1 MPKDDSPLAI
11 PLDIERLVNAL
22 ETRQKARGKRKQHK
36 LVGMSAE
43 CDQQADEH
51 YWDGYWAGL
60 TDVASYVRYA
70 MTQRGFEWTP
80 RLLLKAIVA
89 LREMAEK

>member
-1 MPKDDSPLAI
+1 MPEDDSPLAI

-22 ETRQKARGKRKQHK
+22 ETRQKAREKRRK
-36 LVGMSAE
+36 LVGMPVE
-43 CDQQADEH
+43 HDQQMDEH

-60 TDVASYVRYA
+60 TDLASYVRYA

-80 RLLLKAIVA
+80 RLLLKAIIV
-89 LREMAEK
+89 LREVAEK